1 MWRSS
6 SQVFPLLLLNH
17 PEVLLSAPGLLQ
29 ARLWISHGSW
39 QWCQDEVRIEG
50 DVCFVQLPGL
60 GPYENP
66 FPESSHIMESTES
79 RYAHLLQPIR
89 ELTKNWEIDVA
100 SELNDYLEEV
110 NFSHVR
116 TISSS
121 FTQSSICL
129 QLDEM
134 CITLDGGKTRL
145 NFAEAAL
152 LIQGSTCIYSKKV
165 ELLHSLVYQTLQYIN
180 NKSKKRS
187 KEAAE
192 ALHGAAGA
200 TQMSHDAE
208 DVDEFTPLETEVFET
223 FQKSDLDTIVNVV
236 PLPPES
242 LIPPETHEKNKLP
255 LISVKGEVVCSQKDF
270 RINLFIPG
278 QEDLILLM
286 SKSAAASRF
295 LLDQNLE
302 PIEMEHPGLCVLL
315 YLIGNFASCHIKI
328 LRANRDRLPIPN
340 WELKALNVDLLVEGS
355 GISWSRR
362 FSIVYWEYPGLLGF
376 QQDLQ
381 HANMTLVLCDERV
394 IGPGDVWR
402 SEDNQNLQKGTQA
415 ELWKQSHWLRDIM
428 RSEAASTIPPDDAAE
443 NFLPFNEDMDLD
455 QDPEEH
461 IERQQVSSQ
470 AQSEGRMI
478 RERRDLE
485 VEKQEEMIPA
495 AVETWTLHDPYSV
508 NGEDKPFK
516 AGKCYKVPNG
526 LDDGGKRKRRR
537 PALLQDFR
545 TWFSGTFDPPEPKLK
560 VGPTFPDLNYI
571 YLSFIKDKVKKQK
584 RICRRVGVVMS
595 EEELRRT
602 FLQPEEVEPV
612 DEFRHAELP
621 GQFIFCQSFLNAPTH
636 QTPFCTFIPPR
647 TDASLIQSIS
657 SGFSS
662 CLELRTLTQ

>member
-1 MWRSS
+1 
-6 SQVFPLLLLNH
+6 
-17 PEVLLSAPGLLQ
+17 
-29 ARLWISHGSW
+29 
-39 QWCQDEVRIEG
+39 
-50 DVCFVQLPGL
+50 
-60 GPYENP
+60 
-66 FPESSHIMESTES
+66 MESTES

-100 SELNDYLEEV
+100 SELNDYLEE
-110 NFSHVR
+110 
-116 TISSS
+116 
-121 FTQSSICL
+121 
-129 QLDEM
+129 LDEM

-165 ELLHSLVYQTLQYIN
+165 ELLHTLVYQTLQYIN

-208 DVDEFTPLETEVFET
+208 DVDEFTPLETEVCET
-223 FQKSDLDTIVNVV
+223 FLKSDLDTIVNVV

-302 PIEMEHPGLCVLL
+302 PIEME
-315 YLIGNFASCHIKI
+315 
-328 LRANRDRLPIPN
+328 LP
-340 WELKALNVDLLVEGS
+340 A
-355 GISWSRR
+355 
-362 FSIVYWEYPGLLGF
+362 
-376 QQDLQ
+376 
-381 HANMTLVLCDERV
+381 
-394 IGPGDVWR
+394 
-402 SEDNQNLQKGTQA
+402 
-415 ELWKQSHWLRDIM
+415 
-428 RSEAASTIPPDDAAE
+428 EAASTIPPDDAAE
-443 NFLPFNEDMDLD
+443 NFLPINEDMDLD

-485 VEKQEEMIPA
+485 VEKQNEMIPA

-516 AGKCYKVPNG
+516 PGKCYKVPNG

-584 RICRRVGVVMS
+584 RICRRAGVVMS

-612 DEFRHAELP
+612 DEFRHAELSVHPLRFLLLLGAKNSDPVTPVRSCFVLMLRSLTSAQICP
-621 GQFIFCQSFLNAPTH
+621 GTSLNASWCGAQGGDDDSSDIEHDGLPDD
-636 QTPFCTFIPPR
+636 IPPEITGGPDFISPEAQR
-647 TDASLIQSIS
+647 DDLTYEELVQLRVEQLLVHSLGYTQETALSRRVKDWEDKIQPQLVLQEERPPFDIHDYGGRIVRNLSSVGCRRSFASIVRGLDNFEACKYLLASLQLANDFTVEIDSAA
-657 SGFSS
+657 G
-662 CLELRTLTQ
+662 LEDSLDTMSLTLLSTHRATDRFKTLTTSS

>member
-1 MWRSS
+1 MK
-6 SQVFPLLLLNH
+6 N
-17 PEVLLSAPGLLQ
+17 
-29 ARLWISHGSW
+29 
-39 QWCQDEVRIEG
+39 
-50 DVCFVQLPGL
+50 
-60 GPYENP
+60 
-66 FPESSHIMESTES
+66 SHIMESTES

-100 SELNDYLEEV
+100 SELNDYLEE
-110 NFSHVR
+110 
-116 TISSS
+116 
-121 FTQSSICL
+121 
-129 QLDEM
+129 LDEM

-200 TQMSHDAE
+200 TQMSHDA
-208 DVDEFTPLETEVFET
+208 DDEFTPLEIEVFET
-223 FQKSDLDTIVNVV
+223 FQKSDLDMMVNVV

-302 PIEMEHPGLCVLL
+302 PIEMEHP
-315 YLIGNFASCHIKI
+315 A
-328 LRANRDRLPIPN
+328 
-340 WELKALNVDLLVEGS
+340 
-355 GISWSRR
+355 
-362 FSIVYWEYPGLLGF
+362 
-376 QQDLQ
+376 
-381 HANMTLVLCDERV
+381 
-394 IGPGDVWR
+394 
-402 SEDNQNLQKGTQA
+402 
-415 ELWKQSHWLRDIM
+415 
-428 RSEAASTIPPDDAAE
+428 EAASTIPPDDAAE
-443 NFLPFNEDMDLD
+443 NFLPINEDMDLD

-584 RICRRVGVVMS
+584 RICRRAVRECCS
-595 EEELRRT
+595 EKRPQSTSGCVRSVN
-602 FLQPEEVEPV
+602 QRVAPESW
-612 DEFRHAELP
+612 R
-621 GQFIFCQSFLNAPTH
+621 
-636 QTPFCTFIPPR
+636 
-647 TDASLIQSIS
+647 
-657 SGFSS
+657 
-662 CLELRTLTQ
+662 LEKRLVLSVNQLFVTVTR

>member
-1 MWRSS
+1 
-6 SQVFPLLLLNH
+6 
-17 PEVLLSAPGLLQ
+17 
-29 ARLWISHGSW
+29 
-39 QWCQDEVRIEG
+39 
-50 DVCFVQLPGL
+50 LPGL

-100 SELNDYLEEV
+100 SELNDYLEE
-110 NFSHVR
+110 
-116 TISSS
+116 
-121 FTQSSICL
+121 
-129 QLDEM
+129 LDEM

-302 PIEMEHPGLCVLL
+302 PIEMEHP
-315 YLIGNFASCHIKI
+315 A
-328 LRANRDRLPIPN
+328 
-340 WELKALNVDLLVEGS
+340 
-355 GISWSRR
+355 
-362 FSIVYWEYPGLLGF
+362 
-376 QQDLQ
+376 
-381 HANMTLVLCDERV
+381 
-394 IGPGDVWR
+394 
-402 SEDNQNLQKGTQA
+402 
-415 ELWKQSHWLRDIM
+415 
-428 RSEAASTIPPDDAAE
+428 EAASTIPPDDAAE
-443 NFLPFNEDMDLD
+443 NFLPINEDMDLD

-470 AQSEGRMI
+470 AQSEGQII

-584 RICRRVGVVMS
+584 RICRRAGVVMS